1 MEEEIRKKAAEE
13 EERLRI
19 LREPS
24 ETMIEEQEIFD
35 RLQELLFMSPE
46 EESEIIQEQRNNARD
61 R

>member
-35 RLQELLFMSPE
+35 RLQEMLFMSLD
-46 EESEIIQEQRNNARD
+46 EESEIIQE
-61 R
+61 